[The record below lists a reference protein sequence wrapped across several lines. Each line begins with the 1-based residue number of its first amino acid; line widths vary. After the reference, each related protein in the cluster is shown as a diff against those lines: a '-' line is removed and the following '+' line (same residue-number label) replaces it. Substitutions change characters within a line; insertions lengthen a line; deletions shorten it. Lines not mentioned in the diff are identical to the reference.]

1 MQGHPKPSTAG
12 VLLLMPE
19 IGITDTRRTVY
30 APETG
35 IGNRYSGIKFLIHET
50 DVRRTVYAL
59 PQEHQMNF
67 R

>member
-1 MQGHPKPSTAG
+1 
-12 VLLLMPE
+12 MPE